1 MDSELLQGYRELSHS
16 SHLRPEQQNL
26 SCKADASSS
35 QPDSIS
41 DSVPPTLLVSIPGSP
56 GYLLIVFDALP
67 PTLLSPYPPF
77 VCLLGDSAGVPGAV
91 SLQFSVGLTSY
102 C

>member
-56 GYLLIVFDALP
+56 GYLRIVFDAL
-67 PTLLSPYPPF
+67 PPF